1 MSVIIV
7 DALPAIR
14 DVLAANSGLVAR
26 CTGGDVPSARASETR
41 IYSEEL
47 PTNVIASATRPGVL
61 PDTLLLVGAGGGGDT
76 QLAVLSRPRVEVR
89 AYSISRA
96 SARALWYAAIT
107 VLYGKPPGLSA
118 TIWFEASLG
127 YAGPFSGREPQTNW
141 PVASGTLPFLV
152 IGR

>member
-1 MSVIIV
+1 MSVIVV
-7 DALPAIR
+7 DALPAMR
-14 DVLAANSGLVAR
+14 ALLAANSGLAAR
-26 CTGGDVPSARASETR
+26 CTGGDVPSVRASETR

-96 SARALWYAAIT
+96 SA
-107 VLYGKPPGLSA
+107 
-118 TIWFEASLG
+118 
-127 YAGPFSGREPQTNW
+127 GPFSGREPQTNW